1 MKDIYTLL
9 KEFGIRYEKYEHP
22 AVFTVE
28 EAEKYERGSGVHSKN
43 LFLRNKKGNRYYLV
57 VLKASK
63 RINLKDLET
72 RLQETGLSFASSER
86 MMKYLS
92 LTPGSVSPFGLIN
105 DTNKEVQV
113 IVDKDLF
120 TFDKQGFHPNSNTA
134 TLVISSDDFKKFL
147 EWTTNKVTYVSL

>member
-1 MKDIYTLL
+1 
-9 KEFGIRYEKYEHP
+9 
-22 AVFTVE
+22 
-28 EAEKYERGSGVHSKN
+28 
-43 LFLRNKKGNRYYLV
+43 